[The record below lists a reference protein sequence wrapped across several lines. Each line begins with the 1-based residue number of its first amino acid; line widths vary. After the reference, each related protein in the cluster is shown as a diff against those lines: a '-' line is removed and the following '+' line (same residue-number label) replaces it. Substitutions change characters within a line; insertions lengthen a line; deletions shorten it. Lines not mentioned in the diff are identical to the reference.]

1 MMDVYVVME
10 WGDDYHGSNPVCAF
24 TDEDKAKAYARDC
37 GVNQVPTCG
46 SKTCDHKYSYVVH
59 TIPMDKGVEDE

>member
-10 WGDDYHGSNPVCAF
+10 WGDDYHGSRPVQAF
-24 TDEDKAKAYARDC
+24 TDEGEARAYARDC
-37 GVNQVPTCG
+37 GVNQVPNCG
-46 SKTCDHKYSYVVH
+46 SETCDHKYSYVVH